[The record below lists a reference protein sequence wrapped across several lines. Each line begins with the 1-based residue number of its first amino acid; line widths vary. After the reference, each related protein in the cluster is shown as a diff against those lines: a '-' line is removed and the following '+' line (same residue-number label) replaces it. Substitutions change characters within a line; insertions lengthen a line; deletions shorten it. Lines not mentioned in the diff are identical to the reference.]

1 VISQSGTF
9 DGHRVR
15 LIRRIDG
22 GSKRSC
28 SGMRFHEFPTAR
40 LRSYN
45 SELSMLEGKELGLVL
60 KSVSFAAWKHGY
72 Q

>member
-1 VISQSGTF
+1 
-9 DGHRVR
+9 
-15 LIRRIDG
+15 
-22 GSKRSC
+22 
-28 SGMRFHEFPTAR
+28 MRFHEFPTAR